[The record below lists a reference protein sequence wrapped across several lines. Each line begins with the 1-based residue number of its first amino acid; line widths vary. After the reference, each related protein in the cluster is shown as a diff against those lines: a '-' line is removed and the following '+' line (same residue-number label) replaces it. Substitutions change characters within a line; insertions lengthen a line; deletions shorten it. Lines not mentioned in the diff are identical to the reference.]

1 MRRLRAGDQPDLFQM
16 TPSGVQLRMV
26 ERAALLP
33 LVRRLLLEVMFNKT
47 AETSSAEGSHE

>member
-1 MRRLRAGDQPDLFQM
+1 MRRLRAGDQPDLFQT

>member
-1 MRRLRAGDQPDLFQM
+1 MRRRRAGDQPDLFQM

-33 LVRRLLLEVMFNKT
+33 MVRRLLLEVMFNKT
-47 AETSSAEGSHE
+47 AETSSAEGNHE

>member
-1 MRRLRAGDQPDLFQM
+1 MRRRRAGDQPDLFQK

-47 AETSSAEGSHE
+47 AETSSAEGCHE